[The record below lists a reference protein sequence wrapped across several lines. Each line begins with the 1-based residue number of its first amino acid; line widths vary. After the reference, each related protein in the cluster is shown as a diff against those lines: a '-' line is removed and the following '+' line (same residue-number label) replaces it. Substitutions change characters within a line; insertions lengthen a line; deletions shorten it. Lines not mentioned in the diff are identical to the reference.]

1 MKLTAAAAI
10 ADFFTDFFESRVRR
24 ARIEYRNAKLR
35 RELARLPSYIAR
47 DIGAGPDQDRFVNF
61 LDD

>member
-1 MKLTAAAAI
+1 MKLTATVAI
-10 ADFFTDFFESRVRR
+10 ADFFENRIRR
-24 ARIEYRNAKLR
+24 ARSEYRKAQLR

-47 DIGAGPDQDRFVNF
+47 DIGAGPNQDRFVNF